1 MKPRKMKDSGIPW
14 IGLIPEGW
22 EARKIKTI
30 FQVLGGAT
38 PASGNVD
45 YWDGDIPWVTPAD
58 MSDDK
63 IYLKDSKR
71 KITREGLESCAAE
84 LVPVESIIVSNR
96 APIGKVALAGVP
108 LCTNQGCKSLRA
120 SESVCSKY
128 FYYYLRTQTETLN
141 MFGQGTTFLELSS
154 RSLNDFLVPYPA
166 ENEQSRIAAY
176 LDEKCGE
183 IDRVI
188 AAKEQQNKLLRD
200 QRTAI
205 ISEAVTKGLNPNAK
219 FKDSGFEWL
228 GEIPVDWCHL
238 PLRYAVVSI
247 TGGATP
253 QKENPLFWD
262 GDIPWASSK
271 DLKTNKIY
279 KTEDSIT
286 KEGLERCSVSLID
299 AGRLILC
306 ARSGILR
313 HTLPACVNMVPL
325 TINQDLKALE
335 FRKEINIYY
344 VQYYFLGLNREI
356 LTFSQ
361 KEGAT
366 VESLNMELLMK
377 LPIFFPRMPE
387 QEKIVSYLDSRCAE
401 IDQVIAANEGM
412 VAKLKEYRSSLIWE
426 AVTGKT
432 SL

>member
-1 MKPRKMKDSGIPW
+1 M
-14 IGLIPEGW
+14 
-22 EARKIKTI
+22 
-30 FQVLGGAT
+30 
-38 PASGNVD
+38 
-45 YWDGDIPWVTPAD
+45 
-58 MSDDK
+58 
-63 IYLKDSKR
+63 
-71 KITREGLESCAAE
+71 
-84 LVPVESIIVSNR
+84 
-96 APIGKVALAGVP
+96 
-108 LCTNQGCKSLRA
+108 
-120 SESVCSKY
+120 
-128 FYYYLRTQTETLN
+128 
-141 MFGQGTTFLELSS
+141 
-154 RSLNDFLVPYPA
+154 
-166 ENEQSRIAAY
+166 
-176 LDEKCGE
+176 
-183 IDRVI
+183 
-188 AAKEQQNKLLRD
+188 RD

-401 IDQVIAANEGM
+401 IDQVIAANEKM

>member
-1 MKPRKMKDSGIPW
+1 VKPRKMKDSGIPW
-14 IGLIPEGW
+14 IGQIPEEWDIRRLKRASNLVVEKWSSRGD
-22 EARKIKTI
+22 EESDGLPYLGLEHVESQFGRLVSDYRPILDFAGDTIRFRK
-30 FQVLGGAT
+30 
-38 PASGNVD
+38 GNVLFGKLRPYLAKCWFSD
-45 YWDGDIPWVTPAD
+45 IDGKCSSEFFVMSPQDSFFGKYLQWTMLSNGFIDLVDGSTFGVKMPRAEWNFVGNIQIPCP
-58 MSDDK
+58 
-63 IYLKDSKR
+63 
-71 KITREGLESCAAE
+71 
-84 LVPVESIIVSNR
+84 
-96 APIGKVALAGVP
+96 
-108 LCTNQGCKSLRA
+108 
-120 SESVCSKY
+120 KY
-128 FYYYLRTQTETLN
+128 E
-141 MFGQGTTFLELSS
+141 
-154 RSLNDFLVPYPA
+154 
-166 ENEQSRIAAY
+166 EQSRIAAY

-188 AAKEQQNKLLRD
+188 VAKERQNELLRD

-401 IDQVIAANEGM
+401 IDQVIAANEKM